1 MSSFLFVLRIFFQ
14 CFLPEPRISKVFT
27 VWAMSCSFWF
37 TKEGLTK
44 SKIIAKVY
52 NKIDHNKKN
61 MQILMIF
68 DSTS

>member
-1 MSSFLFVLRIFFQ
+1 
-14 CFLPEPRISKVFT
+14 VFT
-27 VWAMSCSFWF
+27 VWVMSCSFWF